1 MVHPPRCKF
10 SHKKLIDIW
19 PNKQDLNF
27 DRISISFFCVILK
40 GEFAVMLSRRMLVIE
55 KLVITVPDDVQ
66 SADGRDE
73 LSIDDILAWYL
84 QYRKTQEAAIEN
96 QAGNFKYFYTNMPSG
111 MIPDL
116 PDSMDTGKLT
126 GYLLDREDWKSAGCM
141 AALILDMDLGE
152 YRNCYTEAE
161 MKTFERK
168 KKIIMDQR
176 ESSIFPARLYN
187 CDGCDEICSERCPDE
202 PAVEEKM
209 REDSADEV

>member
-1 MVHPPRCKF
+1 
-10 SHKKLIDIW
+10 
-19 PNKQDLNF
+19 
-27 DRISISFFCVILK
+27 
-40 GEFAVMLSRRMLVIE
+40 MLSRRMLVIE

-126 GYLLDREDWKSAGCM
+126 GYLLDRDDWKSAGCM
-141 AALILDMDLGE
+141 ASLILDMDLGE

-176 ESSIFPARLYN
+176 ATDMYPARLYN
-187 CDGCDEICSERCPDE
+187 CEGCDEICSERCPDE